1 MTGRSCFSGLA
12 LIGWGIAT
20 LAQPSSGLA
29 QSSEAFK
36 GKDISVYIG
45 STTGGGYDQYA
56 RLLARHIGMH
66 LPGAPKVIPRNMPA
80 DRQLMN
86 HIYNIAPKDGTS
98 IATAQRNAIFDPIF
112 YESENFQFEAT
123 KLTWLG
129 SMNSEVSVCVVWH
142 STPFKSL
149 ADTTKSEVIFGASG
163 AVSTGTTNA
172 KMLNEMV
179 GTKIKTIEGYPGSTE
194 VMLAMERG
202 EVHGRCGL
210 GWDSIKSR
218 YQSWLDDKKIV
229 VLAQFAVDKHPDLPD
244 VPFVMD
250 MARNDDDRA
259 MLVLSLGPGKMGR
272 PYFAPPNLPR
282 ERVELLRR
290 AFDASMTDP
299 QLLADAA
306 KMKVEIDWMN
316 GEAVQ
321 AMVANIYNTPKAIV
335 EKVRLITAG
344 K

>member
-1 MTGRSCFSGLA
+1 MGMRSCLA
-12 LIGWGIAT
+12 ILSFLATIPAWIGCAT
-20 LAQPSSGLA
+20 PGLA
-29 QSSEAFK
+29 QSAGDPQFK
-36 GKDISVYIG
+36 EMSIYIG

-56 RLLARHIGMH
+56 RLLARHIGTH
-66 LPGAPKVIPRNMPA
+66 LPGLPKVIPRNMPA

-86 HIYNIAPKDGTS
+86 HIYNIAPKDGSS

-112 YESENFQFEAT
+112 YDSENFQFEAA

-142 STPFKSL
+142 TSPFKSL
-149 ADTTKSEVIFGASG
+149 EDTKTTEAIFGSSG
-163 AVSTGTTNA
+163 AVSTGSTNA

-218 YQSWLDDKKIV
+218 YQSWLDEKKIII
-229 VLAQFAVDKHPDLPD
+229 LAQFAIDKHRDLPD

-250 MARNDDDRA
+250 FARNDDDRA

-282 ERVELLRR
+282 ERAELLRR
-290 AFDASMTDP
+290 AFDASMIDP

-306 KMKVEIDWMN
+306 KMKVEIDWMK

-321 AMVANIYNTPKAIV
+321 SMVESIYNTPKSVV
-335 EKVRLITAG
+335 EKVRRITAA

>member
-1 MTGRSCFSGLA
+1 MERRSCFTCMA
-12 LIGWGIAT
+12 LIAWTAAAI
-20 LAQPSSGLA
+20 AQPTDGFA
-29 QSSEAFK
+29 QSADLLK
-36 GKDISVYIG
+36 GKEVSIYIG

-56 RLLARHIGMH
+56 RLLGRHIGTH
-66 LPGAPKVIPRNMPA
+66 LPGSPKVIPRNMPA

-142 STPFKSL
+142 TAPFKTL
-149 ADTTKSEVIFGASG
+149 EDTKKMETIFGSSG
-163 AVSTGTTNA
+163 AVSTGSTNA
-172 KMLNEMV
+172 KMLNEMI

-218 YQSWLDDKKIV
+218 YQNWLDEKKIV

-250 MARNDDDRA
+250 FARNDDDRA

-282 ERVELLRR
+282 ERVEMLRR

-321 AMVANIYNTPKAIV
+321 SMVESIYKTPKNVV

>member
-1 MTGRSCFSGLA
+1 MGMRVGLA
-12 LIGWGIAT
+12 ILSC
-20 LAQPSSGLA
+20 LAGAAMGLGPAPGSLA
-29 QSSEAFK
+29 QSGEEGTFK
-36 GKDISVYIG
+36 DVSIYIG

-56 RLLARHIGMH
+56 RLLGRHIGAH
-66 LPGAPKVIPRNMPA
+66 LPGNPKVIPKNMPA

-112 YESENFQFEAT
+112 YDSENFQFEAT
-123 KLTWLG
+123 KLTWVG

-142 STPFKSL
+142 TTPFKSL
-149 ADTTKSEVIFGASG
+149 EDTKKMETIFGSSG
-163 AVSTGTTNA
+163 AVSTGSTNA
-172 KMLNEMV
+172 KMLNEMLD
-179 GTKIKTIEGYPGSTE
+179 TKIKTIEGYPGSTE

-218 YQSWLDDKKIV
+218 YQSWLDEKKIV
-229 VLAQFAVDKHPDLPD
+229 VLAQFAVDKHRDLPD

-250 MARNDDDRA
+250 FARNADDRA

-272 PYFAPPNLPR
+272 PYFAPPNLPP
-282 ERVELLRR
+282 ERAALLRR
-290 AFDASMTDP
+290 AFDAGMTDP
-299 QLLADAA
+299 HLLADAA
-306 KMKVEIDWMN
+306 KMKVEIDWMT

-321 AMVANIYNTPKAIV
+321 AMVSNIYSTPKSVV